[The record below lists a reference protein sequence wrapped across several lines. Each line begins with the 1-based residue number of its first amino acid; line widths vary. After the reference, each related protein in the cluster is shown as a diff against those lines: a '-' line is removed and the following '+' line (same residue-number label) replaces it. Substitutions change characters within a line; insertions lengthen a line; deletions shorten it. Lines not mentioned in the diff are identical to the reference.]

1 MDRPRRSGGEEWRD
15 AAIAVGLAAVA
26 LLGWLW
32 LSGWEWR
39 RLANP
44 DPMSS
49 LGVLL
54 IAAVVGVACFIAWLR
69 DWRASRPATPPV
81 ENARP
86 DGPEMSEDD
95 MGRPRSDAFFLEHRS
110 CGDLDAGMSDESVWF
125 MCVARGVRIERPVA
139 ALARSRKGSWTNST
153 SRAFRL
159 RFESG
164 TRSSTVR

>member
-54 IAAVVGVACFIAWLR
+54 IAAVVGVACFIALGSATGGR
-69 DWRASRPATPPV
+69 CASCDATCRERAPGQAGNERGRHGPA
-81 ENARP
+81 
-86 DGPEMSEDD
+86 S
-95 MGRPRSDAFFLEHRS
+95 
-110 CGDLDAGMSDESVWF
+110 
-125 MCVARGVRIERPVA
+125 
-139 ALARSRKGSWTNST
+139 
-153 SRAFRL
+153 
-159 RFESG
+159 
-164 TRSSTVR
+164 